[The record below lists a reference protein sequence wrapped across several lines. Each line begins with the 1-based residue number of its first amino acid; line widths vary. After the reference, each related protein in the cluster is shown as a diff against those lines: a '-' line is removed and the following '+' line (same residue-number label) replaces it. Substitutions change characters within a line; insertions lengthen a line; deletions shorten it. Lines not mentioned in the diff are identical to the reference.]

1 MTTDLND
8 QTALGSAIKQA
19 DIVQY
24 QQGSIVSRMLIKKP
38 SGNITAFAFDQGES
52 LSEHTAPFD
61 ALVLM
66 VEGEADISIAKVEHR
81 LKGGDMII
89 MPAGKPHA
97 VKAATKFK
105 MILAMIK
112 E

>member
-1 MTTDLND
+1 MTND
-8 QTALGSAIKQA
+8 KSNAAPLDGAIKQS

-24 QQGSIVSRMLIKKP
+24 QNGSVVSRMLVKKP
-38 SGNITAFAFDQGES
+38 GGNITAFAFDQGES

-61 ALVLM
+61 ALVIM
-66 VEGEADISIAKVEHR
+66 VEGEAEISIAKTDHR
-81 LKGGDMII
+81 VKAGDLII

-97 VKAATKFK
+97 VKAVTKFK